1 MDRQTPAQ
9 GWLKP
14 EILREKRETAAGQQT
29 TPCKQSCRITDWKNK
44 SDEEERRGKEPGG
57 WPGFRHLIQTHEL
70 CLWFSFASLSPGKR
84 AVTPAASG
92 GMGRMGRTPTGL
104 LAQG

>member
-1 MDRQTPAQ
+1 MDRQTPAR

-14 EILREKRETAAGQQT
+14 EIIREKRGNSRRAAD
-29 TPCKQSCRITDWKNK
+29 TPCKQSCHSADRKNR

-57 WPGFRHLIQTHEL
+57 WHGFRHLIQTHEL
-70 CLWFSFASLSPGKR
+70 CLWFSFASLSQGKR